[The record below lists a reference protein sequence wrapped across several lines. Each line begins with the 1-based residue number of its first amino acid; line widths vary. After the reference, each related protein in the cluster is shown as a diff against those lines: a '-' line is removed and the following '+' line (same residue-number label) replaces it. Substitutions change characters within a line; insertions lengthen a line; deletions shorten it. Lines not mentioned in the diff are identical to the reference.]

1 MAKVSSFLEGY
12 RKAEG
17 RRVARDTSTMLL
29 DRLVKEGVKGLD
41 LLMAGMVREGDD
53 ASYMQGD
60 ESQVG
65 ELNSALV
72 KLIGELRFMIF
83 ISLYFT

>member
-1 MAKVSSFLEGY
+1 MGS
-12 RKAEG
+12 
-17 RRVARDTSTMLL
+17 DTSTMLL

>member
-1 MAKVSSFLEGY
+1 MAKVSYFLEGY

-17 RRVARDTSTMLL
+17 RRVGRDASTMLL

-72 KLIGELRFMIF
+72 KLIRKLRFMIF